1 MHFATQ
7 YDSHERVTA
16 AIGSREL
23 PEYSSR
29 YNDLGILEL
38 VPTGVRNIYAQIQS
52 HKDSCD
58 VAQILS
64 RFASGDAGALT
75 KVQGIYADVTGM
87 PTNYAEL
94 LNKVNDGKQIFEQ
107 LPVSVRAKFGHDFGR
122 FMASIGT
129 PEFFDAMKDV
139 APDTRIPAD
148 EVDKEVNAVAE

>member
-7 YDSHERVTA
+7 YDAHERVTA
-16 AIGSREL
+16 AVGTREL

-58 VAQILS
+58 IGQILS
-64 RFASGDAGALT
+64 RFANGDAGALT

-87 PTNYAEL
+87 PTTYAEL
-94 LNKVNDGKQIFEQ
+94 LNKVNDGKQIFEA

-122 FMASIGT
+122 FMASIGS
-129 PEFFDAMKDV
+129 PEFFDAMQDV
-139 APDTRIPAD
+139 VPDTRIPAV
-148 EVDKEVNAVAE
+148 ENDKEVQTVAE